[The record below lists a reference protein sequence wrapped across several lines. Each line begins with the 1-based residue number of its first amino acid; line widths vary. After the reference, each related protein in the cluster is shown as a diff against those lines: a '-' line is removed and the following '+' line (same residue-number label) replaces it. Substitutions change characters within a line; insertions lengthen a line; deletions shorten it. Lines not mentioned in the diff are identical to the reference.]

1 MSIIFTPELEG
12 LFARLDGKATS
23 RPPLAVFDCD
33 GTIIHG
39 DVGEAMFYRQVENFF
54 LRVNPANIWLDH
66 PRRDELDTLYTALA
80 SLPPDKRNADR
91 RFVSF
96 AEMMLEWY
104 FDQLAAGKTEKACS
118 DIVRLLARFSESEVQ
133 QLARDT
139 VADEFASPIGVRKI
153 GKHSV
158 PRGLRYIAESV
169 ALLRELQH
177 RGFDVWAI
185 SGSNTWSVHAVF
197 EPLGIPRDHIIG
209 IDLQSSKNTWLPK
222 VNLPVPVLEG
232 KVEALRQF
240 TPIKP
245 TIVVSDSV
253 YDAALFTHATDMRIL
268 INSRMENSYTFFK
281 EAHIHHDDSWVVIE
295 KPTLLAAEMQPR
307 LVEDALPTTA
317 PSNG

>member
-1 MSIIFTPELEG
+1 MVFPALNKV
-12 LFARLDGKATS
+12 LMRLDGRATS
-23 RPPLAVFDCD
+23 PPPLVVFDCD

-39 DVGEAMFYRQVENFF
+39 DIGEAMFYRQVENFR

-66 PRRDELDTLYTALA
+66 PRREELDTLYTALA

-96 AEMMLEWY
+96 VEMMLEWY
-104 FDQLAAGKTEKACS
+104 VDQLAAGKTEKACS
-118 DIVRLLARFSESEVQ
+118 DIVRLFARFSESEVQ
-133 QLARDT
+133 QLARAT
-139 VADEFASPIGVRKI
+139 LTDELAAPIGLRTI
-153 GKHSV
+153 GKHSISQ
-158 PRGLRYIAESV
+158 GIRYIAESV
-169 ALLRELQH
+169 ALLRALQK
-177 RGFDVWAI
+177 RGCEIWAI
-185 SGSNTWSVHAVF
+185 SGSNTWSVQAVF
-197 EPLGIPRDHIIG
+197 EPLGVPRKRIIG
-209 IDLQSSKNTWLPK
+209 IDLQSAGGSFLPK

-232 KVEALRQF
+232 KVDTLRQF

-253 YDAALFTHATDMRIL
+253 YDAALFTHATEMRIL